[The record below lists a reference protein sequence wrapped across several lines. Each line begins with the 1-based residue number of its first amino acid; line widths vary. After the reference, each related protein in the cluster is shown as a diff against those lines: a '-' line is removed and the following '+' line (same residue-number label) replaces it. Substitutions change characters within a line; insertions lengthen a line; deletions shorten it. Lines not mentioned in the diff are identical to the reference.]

1 MVRSWQR
8 PTESTIEPDP
18 LTTTQEV
25 ALELNTDYSVVVQHL
40 KQTGK
45 VEKLC
50 KWAPHELTANQ
61 KDVIL
66 KCRIL
71 LFNITIMK
79 HFPNK
84 LLRAMKTGLYM
95 TTRDD
100 QLSGRTEKK
109 LQSTSQSQTYT
120 KKSHSHCLVVFWQ
133 SDPLQFSESQ
143 QNHYIWEVCSAN
155 RWDVRKMTMP
165 TASIGQQ
172 KGLSSPQQSW
182 PHLPQPT
189 LQKLNALGYKVLL
202 HPPYS
207 PDLSPGDYHFFK
219 HLNNILQGKCFYNK
233 QEA

>member
-8 PTESTIEPDP
+8 PTESIIEPDP

-50 KWAPHELTANQ
+50 KWAPHELTENQ

-71 LFNITIMK
+71 LFNMTIMK

-84 LLRAMKTGLYM
+84 LLCAMKTGLYM

-100 QLSGRTEKK
+100 QLSGRMRRSSKALPKVRLTPKKVTVTVWWSSGSLIHYSFLNPSRTITSEKYAQQIDEMYWK
-109 LQSTSQSQTYT
+109 WQRLQPALVNRKASVLHNNPDHTSHNQ
-120 KKSHSHCLVVFWQ
+120 C
-133 SDPLQFSESQ
+133 
-143 QNHYIWEVCSAN
+143 
-155 RWDVRKMTMP
+155 
-165 TASIGQQ
+165 
-172 KGLSSPQQSW
+172 
-182 PHLPQPT
+182 
-189 LQKLNALGYKVLL
+189 
-202 HPPYS
+202 
-207 PDLSPGDYHFFK
+207 FK
-219 HLNNILQGKCFYNK
+219 R
-233 QEA
+233 